1 MATGCASGAPGGG
14 ACRGVPVNAVALAL
28 APLLLAGAQPAPD
41 GPIAPAISHHAL
53 ATPAGRLDYDAVFEQ
68 QVLRGPDGQP
78 AATMSTIA
86 YLRSGTADAMRP
98 VIFAF
103 NGGPGASSSPLHID
117 AMGPR
122 RRDGAGLVDNAET
135 PLDRADLV
143 FVDPVGTGFSR
154 PLTPGGGASF
164 WSVAGD
170 ARAMAQVI
178 TGWLAAHGRAGAPVI
193 VVGESY
199 GGTRAA
205 AMLPLL
211 KGVNLAGLV
220 LLSPALAIG
229 PQGDSEL
236 VEALPAMAVAAA
248 AHGKGALAGL
258 PPAQVEARAA
268 AFAAGPYARALL
280 AGSALAPAE
289 EARVAMQMARLIGL
303 PPAAIRA
310 ARLRVDVEMFRAAL
324 LAGKGQVVGRLD
336 SRIAAPRPAQVAGR
350 PSAASD
356 PALGLGAS
364 NVIVSAALGDYL
376 RRELGVHTTRDYVS
390 LTLDVN
396 FQWRWPRMEGTDGDE
411 ADRRPDLLGNLAQAM
426 TDHPALQ
433 VTLVGGYYDMA
444 VPLMAT
450 RDALRHAWLPR
461 SRARLVAL
469 PAGHSVF
476 ADAPGRRAMRAM
488 IDQLLR
494 ANANHQA
501 SPRTSQPPTS
511 R

>member
-1 MATGCASGAPGGG
+1 MSRA
-14 ACRGVPVNAVALAL
+14 ALAL
-28 APLLLAGAQPAPD
+28 ALLLLAAAPPMALSAQD
-41 GPIAPAISHHAL
+41 GPIARANSHHAL
-53 ATPAGRLDYDAVFEQ
+53 ATPVGRLDYEAVFEQ
-68 QVLRGPDGQP
+68 QVLSGPDGQP

-86 YLRSGTADAMRP
+86 YLRSGTADAARP

-103 NGGPGASSSPLHID
+103 NGGPGASSSPLHVE

-122 RRDGAGLVDNAET
+122 RRDGTGLVDNAET

-154 PLTPGGGASF
+154 PLRPGGGAPF
-164 WSVAGD
+164 WNVAGD
-170 ARAMAQVI
+170 AGAMAQAI

-211 KGVNLAGLV
+211 KGVNLVGLV

-229 PQGDSEL
+229 PLGDREL

-248 AHGKGALAGL
+248 AHGKGAFAGQ
-258 PPAQVEARAA
+258 PPARVEARAA
-268 AFAAGPYARALL
+268 AFAAGPYVRALL
-280 AGSALAPAE
+280 DGSALTPAD
-289 EARVAMQMARLIGL
+289 EARVAAQMARLIGL
-303 PPAAIRA
+303 PPATIRA

-324 LAGKGQVVGRLD
+324 LASKGQVVGRLD
-336 SRIAAPRPAQVAGR
+336 SRVAAPRPAPVAGR

-364 NVIVSAALGDYL
+364 NVIVSPTLGDYL
-376 RRELGVHTTRDYVS
+376 RRELGVQTARDYVA

-396 FQWRWPRMEGTDGDE
+396 FQWRWPRIEGAGGDE
-411 ADRRPDLLGNLAQAM
+411 ADRLPDLLGNLARAM
-426 TDHPALQ
+426 ADHPALH
-433 VTLVGGYYDMA
+433 VTFVGGYYDMA

-450 RDALRHAWLPR
+450 RDALRHAWLPQ

-469 PAGHSVF
+469 PAGHSAF
-476 ADAPGRRAMRAM
+476 ADAPGRRAMRGV

-501 SPRTSQPPTS
+501 SPTTSQPPTS

>member
-1 MATGCASGAPGGG
+1 MATGRT
-14 ACRGVPVNAVALAL
+14 ACRGVPVNRAALAL
-28 APLLLAGAQPAPD
+28 APLLLAAAPPPALPAQD
-41 GPIAPAISHHAL
+41 GPIAPATGHHAL

-78 AATMSTIA
+78 AATISTIA
-86 YLRSGTADAMRP
+86 YLRSGTADAARP

-103 NGGPGASSSPLHID
+103 NGGPGASSSPLHVE

-122 RRDGAGLVDNAET
+122 RREGTGLVDNAET

-154 PLTPGGGASF
+154 PLTPGGGAPF

-170 ARAMAQVI
+170 ARAMAQAI
-178 TGWLAAHGRAGAPVI
+178 TGWLAAHGRAHAPVI

-211 KGVNLAGLV
+211 KDVNLAGLV

-236 VEALPAMAVAAA
+236 VEVLPAMAVAAA

-258 PPAQVEARAA
+258 PPAEVEARAA

-280 AGSALAPAE
+280 AGSALAPAQQ
-289 EARVAMQMARLIGL
+289 ARVAAQMARLIGL
-303 PPAAIRA
+303 PMATIRA
-310 ARLRVDVEMFRAAL
+310 ARLRVDVETFRATL
-324 LAGKGQVVGRLD
+324 LADKGQVVGRLD
-336 SRIAAPRPAQVAGR
+336 SRVAAPRPAPVAGR

-376 RRELGVHTTRDYVS
+376 RRELGVQTARDYVA

-396 FQWRWPRMEGTDGDE
+396 FQWRWPRVEGSGDGGDE
-411 ADRRPDLLGNLAQAM
+411 ADRLPDLLGNLAQAM
-426 TDHPALQ
+426 ADHPALQ

-450 RDALRHAWLPR
+450 RDALHHAWLPEF
-461 SRARLVAL
+461 RARLVAL
-469 PAGHSVF
+469 PAGHAVF
-476 ADAPGRRAMRAM
+476 AEAPGRQAMRAM

-494 ANANHQA
+494 ANTNHQA
-501 SPRTSQPPTS
+501 SPKTSQPPT
-511 R
+511 RR

>member
-1 MATGCASGAPGGG
+1 MNRS
-14 ACRGVPVNAVALAL
+14 ALAL
-28 APLLLAGAQPAPD
+28 APLLLAAAPPLAPEPAQD
-41 GPIAPAISHHAL
+41 GPIAPATSHHAM

-68 QVLRGPDGQP
+68 QVLSGADGQP

-86 YLRSGTADAMRP
+86 YLRSGTADAARP

-103 NGGPGASSSPLHID
+103 NGGPGASSSPLHIE

-122 RRDGAGLVDNAET
+122 RRDATGLVDNVET

-154 PLTPGGGASF
+154 PLTPSGGAPF

-170 ARAMAQVI
+170 ARAMAQAI
-178 TGWLAAHGRAGAPVI
+178 TGWLAAHARAHAPVI

-211 KGVNLAGLV
+211 KQVNLAGLV
-220 LLSPALAIG
+220 LLSPALVIG

-236 VEALPAMAVAAA
+236 VEALPATAVAAA
-248 AHGKGALAGL
+248 AHGRGALAGL

-289 EARVAMQMARLIGL
+289 QARVAAQMARLIGL
-303 PPAAIRA
+303 PPATIRA

-324 LAGKGQVVGRLD
+324 LADQGKVVGRLD
-336 SRIAAPRPAQVAGR
+336 SRVAAPRPAPVAGR

-376 RRELGVHTTRDYVS
+376 RRELGVQTARDYVA

-396 FQWRWPRMEGTDGDE
+396 FQWRWPRVEGAGGDE
-411 ADRRPDLLGNLAQAM
+411 ADRLPDLLGNLAQAM
-426 TDHPALQ
+426 VDHPALE

-450 RDALRHAWLPR
+450 RDALRHAWLPP

-476 ADAPGRRAMRAM
+476 ADAPGRRAMRAI

-501 SPRTSQPPTS
+501 NPTTSQPPT
-511 R
+511 RR